1 MKILFFFNNY
11 FPKIKYYFK
20 GDKMKLVTSLA
31 VCLLG
36 AGSLFASSALVEKA
50 VASGLKAIPADK
62 TELMKLIDDK
72 NDPITKEK
80 VATWFKIIL

>member
-1 MKILFFFNNY
+1 
-11 FPKIKYYFK
+11 
-20 GDKMKLVTSLA
+20 MKLVTSLA

-72 NDPITKEK
+72 NDPLQKRK
-80 VATWFKIIL
+80 

>member
-1 MKILFFFNNY
+1 
-11 FPKIKYYFK
+11 
-20 GDKMKLVTSLA
+20 MKLVTSLA

-72 NDPITKEK
+72 MIQLQKRK
-80 VATWFKIIL
+80 